1 MNVPVHPSASETLK
15 GKRGDFPR
23 KMGRVKRHIPKYSE
37 VIRESTSGLPL
48 KGLKGNVSSQ
58 PMLPLSSTA
67 GGSVSR
73 SPIEDAGNV
82 LPLLSGHSSPRPLL
96 VLPPMNPSRNPDV
109 LLAAKNVGGTDVAK
123 CAGSTSSKEGGEG
136 MPALQPDFVSQL
148 LSPEEYAKLFCSH
161 CPPSGSSLAHGDLIF
176 AQSYVEW
183 ASLKARSKVR
193 GILMIDQYDRKC
205 RRFAFVDKLSE
216 RYIAEEIPIPAEKLD
231 ENKHALSL
239 QSAA

>member
-183 ASLKARSKVR
+183 ASLKARVSLVF
-193 GILMIDQYDRKC
+193 LSYC
-205 RRFAFVDKLSE
+205 FWCFV
-216 RYIAEEIPIPAEKLD
+216 
-231 ENKHALSL
+231 
-239 QSAA
+239 